1 MEVMQ
6 PGPEELLVNW
16 KNDKIKAQ
24 YQEGISYLRSQ
35 GYMDEWKENIDFYD
49 GNQWKAASEETKS
62 LPRPVFNIIS
72 YIINHKAGSVL
83 NETIKMVFTSQEV
96 EDIPQAEDPQLN
108 MIMPQQIPGPMPDPT
123 IQAAMEGADKFTRYS
138 GTLWENID
146 QDKLNE
152 QMIYDGALLG
162 TGIIHYYWDNSI
174 SGGVTKTWIGDI
186 RGEVID
192 PVNIFFGNPQE
203 SDVQKQPY
211 IIISSREM
219 ESNVK
224 AIALDNQVPQE
235 YIDLIQGDQEQAA
248 ETYSAAQEELKSSN
262 KVTVLTKYEK
272 VDGTVRFTKV
282 VNDIVIQQQTD
293 TELTLYPLVVFQ
305 YEPKKKS
312 IHGNSDVRGN
322 IPNQKGINF
331 LLAMMLLSC
340 QNTAFP
346 KIISKDGAIRQT
358 ITNQP
363 GEIIIDYSGMGQADG
378 FKYMQTG
385 TFSGQVL
392 TLVDKFIE
400 ITQKFAGSQD
410 VSMGDT
416 PGANMAA
423 SAIMMLQK
431 SAGISTDGIRKR
443 FYRSMKD
450 VGRIWEDFWKT
461 KYNTER
467 FVKVQ
472 DQDQEVMQNFTGTD
486 YNGVNFDL
494 KIDIG
499 SAGVYSESL
508 AQSTLENLFNK
519 GAIDLI
525 TFLKY
530 SPKSAMPFKDSLIK
544 DIQAQQAQQQAMIAA
559 EVQSQLGG
567 MLGAGGAAGPA
578 PGGL

>member
-1 MEVMQ
+1 MI
-6 PGPEELLVNW
+6 PGEEIIVNW

-35 GYMDEWKENIDFYD
+35 GLMDQWKENIDFYD
-49 GNQWKAASEETKS
+49 GNQWKAASEETKN

-72 YIINHKAGSVL
+72 YIINHKCGSVL
-83 NETIKMVFTSQEV
+83 NETIKMVFTSQEI
-96 EDIPQAEDPQLN
+96 EDIPQAEDPQLA
-108 MIMPQQIPGPMPDPT
+108 MLMPQQIPGPIQNPMV
-123 IQAAMEGADKFTRYS
+123 QAAMEGADKFSKYAT
-138 GTLWENID
+138 TLWENIE
-146 QDKLNE
+146 QDRLNE
-152 QMIYDGALLG
+152 QLIYDGALLG
-162 TGIIHYYWDNSI
+162 TGILHYYWDNTI
-174 SGGVTKTWIGDI
+174 SGGITKTWIGDV
-186 RGEVID
+186 RAEVID
-192 PVNIFFGNPQE
+192 PVNVFFGNPQE
-203 SDVQKQPY
+203 SEVQKQPY

-219 ESNVK
+219 ESNVR
-224 AIALDNQVPQE
+224 ALALENQVPEE
-235 YIDLIQGDQEQAA
+235 YIELIQADQEQAA
-248 ETYSAAQEELKSSN
+248 EAYSAAQEELKSSR

-272 VDGTVRFTKV
+272 VDGTIRFTKV
-282 VNDIVIQQQTD
+282 CGDIIIQQQTD

-322 IPNQKGINF
+322 IPNQKAINF
-331 LLAMMLLSC
+331 LQAMMVLSC

-363 GEIIIDYSGMGQADG
+363 GEIIIDYSGMGSVDG
-378 FKYMQTG
+378 FKYMQVG
-385 TFSGQVL
+385 GFNNQVL
-392 TLVDKFIE
+392 TLVQTFIE
-400 ITQKFAGSQD
+400 TTQKFSGAQD

-443 FYRSMKD
+443 FYRCMKD

-467 FVKVQ
+467 NVKVQ
-472 DQDQEVMQNFTGTD
+472 DQDQEVMQNFIGTD
-486 YNGVNFDL
+486 YQGVNFDL

-508 AQSTLENLFNK
+508 AQSTLENLFNQ

-544 DIQAQQAQQQAMIAA
+544 DIQAQQAAQQAMISA
-559 EVQSQLGG
+559 EIQSQLGG
-567 MLGAGGAAGPA
+567 MLGAAGPGQA
-578 PGGL
+578 PAGGI